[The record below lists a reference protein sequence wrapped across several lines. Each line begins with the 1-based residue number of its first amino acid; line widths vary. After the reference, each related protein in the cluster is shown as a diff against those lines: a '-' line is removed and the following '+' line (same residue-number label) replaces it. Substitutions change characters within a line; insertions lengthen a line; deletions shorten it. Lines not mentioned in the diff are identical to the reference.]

1 MSSRLDGF
9 RSGALQRSIFLRY
22 LPSRKRTRCS
32 SVLSSKKIIMRTK
45 TLTPQIR
52 DDAESLP
59 RPEMQRL
66 QLERLRAGI
75 TRAAANVPFYKE
87 KLAAAKITAESV
99 RSLEDLAH
107 VPFTAKSDLRDHYP
121 FAMLAVPM
129 HEVIRLHAS
138 SGTTGHA
145 TVVAYTR
152 NDIALWSNLMARAY
166 AAAGVTADDI
176 VHNAYGYGL
185 FTGGLGFHYGA
196 ETIGATVV
204 PVSGGNTKRQ
214 LMLMRDLGS
223 TVLCCTPSYS
233 LLIAETAREEGID
246 PRDLN
251 LKVGLFG
258 AEPWSEPM
266 REEIEARLGITA
278 LNVYGL
284 SEIIGP
290 GVSAECTAKQ
300 GLHINEDH
308 FIPEIIDPVA
318 EQPLPDGEPGEL
330 VLTCMTKEAL
340 PLIRYRTRDRTRLI
354 REKCACG
361 RTTVRMERL
370 MGRTDD
376 MLIVRGVNVFPSQ
389 IESVLLE
396 TGGIEPHYQLIVD
409 RRAGHTDE
417 LDVLVEVSA
426 EVFGNQEHLVQ
437 LEKRLSY
444 EVQSALGISCKI
456 KLVGPR
462 EIARSEGKAVRVIDK
477 RK

>member
-1 MSSRLDGF
+1 MRN
-9 RSGALQRSIFLRY
+9 SI
-22 LPSRKRTRCS
+22 
-32 SVLSSKKIIMRTK
+32 
-45 TLTPQIR
+45 LTPQIR
-52 DDAESLP
+52 DAAESLP
-59 RPEMQRL
+59 RADLKKL
-66 QLERLRAGI
+66 QLERLRTGI
-75 TRAAANVPFYKE
+75 ARVSITVPFYKE
-87 KLAAAKITAESV
+87 KLSAAKITAESIH
-99 RSLEDLAH
+99 SLEDLPRL
-107 VPFTAKSDLRDHYP
+107 PFTAKSDLRDHYP
-121 FAMLAVPM
+121 FGLLAVPLQ
-129 HEVIRLHAS
+129 EVIRVHAS
-138 SGTTGHA
+138 SGTTGRP

-152 NDIALWSNLMARAY
+152 NDVALWSDLMARVY
-166 AAAGVTADDI
+166 AAAGVTANDI
-176 VHNAYGYGL
+176 IHNAYGYGL

-214 LMLMRDLGS
+214 LLLMRDLGS

-233 LLIAETAREEGID
+233 LLIAETAREEAID
-246 PRDLN
+246 PRDLK

-258 AEPWSEPM
+258 AEPWSERM
-266 REEIEARLGITA
+266 REEIEARLNITA

-284 SEIIGP
+284 SEVIGP

-308 FIPEIIDPVA
+308 FIPEIIDPVTG
-318 EQPLPDGEPGEL
+318 QPQPDGEPGEL
-330 VLTCMTKEAL
+330 VLTCLTKEAL

-354 REKCACG
+354 RENCSCG
-361 RTTVRMERL
+361 RTTARMERL
-370 MGRTDD
+370 EGRTDD

-417 LDVLVEVSA
+417 LDVLVEVPA
-426 EVFGNQEHLVQ
+426 EVFGNQEHLIQ

-444 EVQSALGISCKI
+444 QVQSALGIQCKI

-462 EIARSEGKAVRVIDK
+462 EITRSEGKAIRVIDK
-477 RK
+477 RKP